1 MSTPRQH
8 VRRSASDWQSILARY
23 ERSDLSQR
31 DFCRSEGVALASFL
45 RWRQRLGMQSV
56 RRAASTP
63 DVPRDDFVE
72 LAMPHAAPS
81 WSIEIE
87 LPGGCIL
94 RLRS

>member
-8 VRRSASDWQSILARY
+8 VRRSASDWQSILTRY

-31 DFCRSEGVALASFL
+31 DFCRSEGVALASFF
-45 RWRQRLGMQSV
+45 RWRQRLGIQSA
-56 RRAASTP
+56 RRAVSTP
-63 DVPRDDFVE
+63 DVAREDFVE
-72 LAMPHAAPS
+72 LATPNTTPP

>member
-8 VRRSASDWQSILARY
+8 VRRSASEWKSIFARY

-31 DFCRSEGVALASFL
+31 DFCRSEGVALASFF
-45 RWRQRLGMQSV
+45 RWRQLLGTQSV
-56 RRAASTP
+56 RRTAPSTE
-63 DVPRDDFVE
+63 VSRDDFVE
-72 LAMPHAAPS
+72 LATPDATPS